1 MDCEL
6 CEGADHSSQSR
17 SPRSQFEA
25 TRWPP
30 KSSAVDQATG
40 KRRRRYDICTR
51 LGMQY
56 GALKAGQCENHER
69 SDVTEARTKCVN
81 EFAELKKSACMC
93 GSRMRMAVFVIYLWI
108 WRL

>member
-1 MDCEL
+1 
-6 CEGADHSSQSR
+6 
-17 SPRSQFEA
+17 
-25 TRWPP
+25 
-30 KSSAVDQATG
+30 
-40 KRRRRYDICTR
+40 
-51 LGMQY
+51 MQY